1 MALQMLKKWLIGAG
15 KMAEIKV
22 GVLALQGGVAEH
34 LDHLNQIKNVQAL
47 AVKKPEELNS
57 CSGLIIPGG
66 ESTTIRKLIKAY
78 NFKEAIIKFNQQQK
92 VIWGS
97 CAGLILLAAE
107 VEGEK
112 EDQLELLDIK
122 VKRNAFGSQ
131 LNSFI
136 EKAVIPKI
144 SDSVQELVFIRAP
157 LITEVGKDIE
167 ILYQKEGQ
175 IAAVESK
182 TLIATAFH
190 PELTESTVFH
200 QYFVDKVR
208 KSNN

>member
-1 MALQMLKKWLIGAG
+1 MDLQMQKKWLIGAG
-15 KMAEIKV
+15 KMVIKV

-34 LDHLNQIKNVQAL
+34 LNHLNQIENVQAV

-66 ESTTIRKLIKAY
+66 ESTTIRKLIKDY
-78 NFKEAIIKFNQQQK
+78 NFKSAIKNFKLQEK

-107 VEGEK
+107 VEGENN
-112 EDQLELLDIK
+112 EQLALLDIK

-131 LNSFI
+131 LDSFI
-136 EKAVIPKI
+136 EKAIIPKV
-144 SDSVQELVFIRAP
+144 SAEAQELVFIRAP
-157 LITEVGKDIE
+157 LITEIGENIE

-182 TLIATAFH
+182 NLIGTSFH
-190 PELTESTVFH
+190 PELTKSTIFH
-200 QYFVDKVR
+200 QYFIRKV
-208 KSNN
+208 KCFSN

>member
-1 MALQMLKKWLIGAG
+1 MLKKWLIGAG
-15 KMAEIKV
+15 KMEIKV

-34 LDHLNQIKNVQAL
+34 LNHLNQIENVRAV
-47 AVKKPEELNS
+47 AVKKPEELDS

-66 ESTTIRKLIKAY
+66 ESTTIRKLIRHY
-78 NFKEAIIKFNQQQK
+78 HFKNAIEDFNQQEK
-92 VIWGS
+92 IIWGS

-107 VEGEK
+107 IEGEN
-112 EDQLELLDIK
+112 EEQLALLDIK

-131 LNSFI
+131 LDSFI
-136 EKAVIPKI
+136 EKDIIPKV

-175 IAAVESK
+175 IAAVENK
-182 TLIATAFH
+182 NIIATAFH
-190 PELTESTVFH
+190 PELTDSTIFH
-200 QYFVDKVR
+200 QYFVDKI
-208 KSNN
+208 KSLNN

>member
-1 MALQMLKKWLIGAG
+1 MSMVLQMLKKWLIGAG
-15 KMAEIKV
+15 KMETKV

-34 LDHLNQIKNVQAL
+34 LNHLNQIENVRAV
-47 AVKKPEELNS
+47 AVKKPEKLNS

-66 ESTTIRKLIKAY
+66 ESTTMRKLIKAY
-78 NFKEAIIKFNQQQK
+78 NFRESIINFSQQQK

-97 CAGLILLAAE
+97 CAGLILMAAE

-112 EDQLELLDIK
+112 KDQLGLLDIK

-136 EKAVIPKI
+136 EKDVIPKI
-144 SDSVQELVFIRAP
+144 SDLVQELVFIRAP

-182 TLIATAFH
+182 NLIATAFH
-190 PELTESTVFH
+190 PELTDSTVFH
-200 QYFVDKVR
+200 QYFVNKIR
-208 KSNN
+208 T

>member
-1 MALQMLKKWLIGAG
+1 MK
-15 KMAEIKV
+15 IKV

-34 LDHLNQIKNVQAL
+34 LDHLNQIENVQAL

-57 CSGLIIPGG
+57 CAGLIIPGG

-78 NFKEAIIKFNQQQK
+78 NFKKAIRKFYQQQK

-112 EDQLELLDIK
+112 EEQLGLLDIK

-144 SDSVQELVFIRAP
+144 SDSIQELVFIRAP
-157 LITEVGKDIE
+157 LITEVGRGIE

-182 TLIATAFH
+182 NLIGTSFH
-190 PELTESTVFH
+190 PELTDSNAFH
-200 QYFVDKVR
+200 QYFVSKIR
-208 KSNN
+208 NKIS

>member
-1 MALQMLKKWLIGAG
+1 MLMDLLTLKKWLIGAG
-15 KMAEIKV
+15 RMKIKV

-34 LDHLNQIKNVQAL
+34 LNHLNQIENVQAV

-66 ESTTIRKLIKAY
+66 ESTTMRKLIKDY
-78 NFKEAIIKFNQQQK
+78 HFTEAIKEFSKQQK

-107 VEGEK
+107 IEGEN
-112 EDQLELLDIK
+112 EEQLGLLEIK

-136 EKAVIPKI
+136 EEAVIPKI
-144 SDSVQELVFIRAP
+144 SESPQELVFIRAP
-157 LITEVGKDIE
+157 LITEVGRGIE

-175 IAAVESK
+175 IAAVESNN
-182 TLIATAFH
+182 LIGTSFH
-190 PELTESTVFH
+190 PELTDSIDFH
-200 QYFVDKVR
+200 RYFVEKI
-208 KSNN
+208 SL

>member
-1 MALQMLKKWLIGAG
+1 MLKKWLIGAG
-15 KMAEIKV
+15 KMEIKV
-22 GVLALQGGVAEH
+22 GVLALQGGVSEH
-34 LDHLNQIKNVQAL
+34 LNHLNQIENVRAV
-47 AVKKPEELNS
+47 AVKKPEELDS

-66 ESTTIRKLIKAY
+66 ESTTIRKLIKDY
-78 NFKEAIIKFNQQQK
+78 NFKVAIKDFSQQQK

-107 VEGEK
+107 VEGEND
-112 EDQLELLDIK
+112 EQLGLLDIK

-136 EKAVIPKI
+136 EKAVIPKV
-144 SDSVQELVFIRAP
+144 SESPQELVFIRAP

-167 ILYQKEGQ
+167 ILYQRKDQ

-182 TLIATAFH
+182 NMIATAFH

>member
-1 MALQMLKKWLIGAG
+1 MSIT
-15 KMAEIKV
+15 V

-47 AVKKPEELNS
+47 AVKKPAELNY

-112 EDQLELLDIK
+112 EEQLGLLDIK

-136 EKAVIPKI
+136 EKAVISEI
-144 SDSVQELVFIRAP
+144 SDSIQELVFIRAP
-157 LITEVGKDIE
+157 LITGIGKDVE

-175 IAAVESK
+175 IAAVETK
-182 TLIATAFH
+182 NLIGTSFH
-190 PELTESTVFH
+190 PELTDSTAFH
-200 QYFVDKVR
+200 
-208 KSNN
+208 